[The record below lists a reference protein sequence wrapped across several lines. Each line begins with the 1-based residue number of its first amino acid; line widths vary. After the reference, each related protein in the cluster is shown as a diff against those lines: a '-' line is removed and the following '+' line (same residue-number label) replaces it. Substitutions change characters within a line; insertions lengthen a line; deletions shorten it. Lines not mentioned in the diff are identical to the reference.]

1 MVDHVIHLNQ
11 FVGSCSK
18 KRKRVGRGIG
28 SGRGGTSGAGDKGQC
43 CRPGSSVRGRHADIV
58 RKFPKFGFKSKK
70 VKPISISILSLIRK
84 VKSLKETSGVIDVK
98 KLFKFEDTK
107 VKLVGK
113 SSIDFPLKIKVDKIS
128 AGCRESIVASGG
140 EVQI

>member
-43 CRPGSSVRGRHADIV
+43 ARSGVSIKGRLADMV

-70 VKPISISILSLIRK
+70 QKPVSVSLVSLLNK
-84 VKSLKETSGVIDVK
+84 LKSQKDATGLIDVK
-98 KLFKFEDTK
+98 KLFKFDGVE
-107 VKLVGK
+107 VKLIGNSAV
-113 SSIDFPLKIKVDKIS
+113 DFPLKVKVDKIS
-128 AGCRESIVASGG
+128 SGCREVIIAAGG
-140 EVQI
+140 EVHI

>member
-43 CRPGSSVRGRHADIV
+43 SRPGVSVRGRHADIV
-58 RKFPKFGFKSKK
+58 RKFPKFGFKSKTE
-70 VKPISISILSLIRK
+70 KPVSISILSLIRK
-84 VKSLKETSGVIDVK
+84 IKSSKESSQVIDVK
-98 KLFKFEDTK
+98 KLFKFEDVK
-107 VKLVGK
+107 VKLIGK
-113 SSIDFPLKIKVDKIS
+113 SSIDFPLKVKVDQIT
-128 AGCRESIVASGG
+128 AGCRESILASGG